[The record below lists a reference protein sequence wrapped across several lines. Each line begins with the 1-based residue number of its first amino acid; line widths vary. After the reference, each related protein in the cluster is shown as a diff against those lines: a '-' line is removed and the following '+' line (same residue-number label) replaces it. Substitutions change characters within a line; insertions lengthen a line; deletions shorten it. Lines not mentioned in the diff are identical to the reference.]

1 MSRNSNI
8 IDGEGSGKYIKVNDA
23 GYILTQNSIVP
34 PNDSRDLQ
42 IIYRK
47 FLTLNADGTTT
58 EMLVDGST
66 TPQKFY
72 VEASSEN
79 DIYITSLSI
88 IIQGTGINLGSDF
101 AGDTTGLANGVRIYY
116 EDENGEINVGTDLTT
131 NFDFVRLCQ
140 GNPSFGNSGA
150 AFIIP
155 NLSAKTGGGKGG
167 GSAADGIIPILDFN
181 QIFGLNYG
189 LKLQRG
195 TNNRFVF
202 EINDD
207 LTTGLGVGAEVNVVA
222 YGFER
227 KPN

>member
-8 IDGEGSGKYIKVNDA
+8 VDGDGSGKYIKVNDA

-88 IIQGTGINLGSDF
+88 IIQGVGINLDGDF
-101 AGDTTGLANGVRIYY
+101 AGSGSALANGFNIYY
-116 EDENGEINVGTDLTT
+116 EDQNGLINIGTDFTT
-131 NFDFVRLCQ
+131 NFDFIALCQ
-140 GNPSFGNSGA
+140 GNPNFGNDGN

-155 NLSAKTGGGKGG
+155 GLTAGNPNKNAT
-167 GSAADGIIPILDFN
+167 GIIPILDFN
-181 QIFGLNYG
+181 EVFGFTYG
-189 LKLQRG
+189 LKLLRG
-195 TNNRFVF
+195 SNNRFVF
-202 EINDD
+202 EINDN
-207 LTTGLGVGAEVNVVA
+207 LTTGLGVNPGMNVIA

>member
-8 IDGEGSGKYIKVNDA
+8 VDGDGSGKYIKVNDA

-58 EMLVDGST
+58 NMLVNGST

-88 IIQGTGINLGSDF
+88 IIQGVGIDLGVDF
-101 AGDTTGLANGVRIYY
+101 AGSGSALGNGFNIYY
-116 EDENGEINVGTDLTT
+116 EDQNGLINIGTDFTT
-131 NFDFVRLCQ
+131 NFDFIALCQ
-140 GNPSFGNSGA
+140 GNPNFGNDGE

-155 NLSAKTGGGKGG
+155 GLTAGNKNN
-167 GSAADGIIPILDFN
+167 AATGIIPVLDFN
-181 QIFGLNYG
+181 EVFGFTYG
-189 LKLQRG
+189 LKLLRG
-195 TNNRFVF
+195 SNNRFVF
-202 EINDD
+202 EINDN
-207 LTTGLGVGAEVNVVA
+207 LTTGLGVNPGMNVIA

>member
-8 IDGEGSGKYIKVNDA
+8 VDGDGSGKYIKVNDA

-34 PNDSRDLQ
+34 PNDIRDLQ

-47 FLTLNADGTTT
+47 FLTLNADDTTT

-72 VEASSEN
+72 IEASSEN

-88 IIQGTGINLGSDF
+88 IIQGVSLDLGVDF
-101 AGDTTGLANGVRIYY
+101 AGSGSALGNGFNIYY
-116 EDENGEINVGTDLTT
+116 EDQNGLINIGTDFTT
-131 NFDFVRLCQ
+131 NFDFIRLCQ
-140 GNPSFGNSGA
+140 GNPNFGDDGN
-150 AFIIP
+150 AFILP
-155 NLSAKTGGGKGG
+155 GLTAGGKKN
-167 GSAADGIIPILDFN
+167 AATGIIPVLDFN
-181 QIFGLNYG
+181 EVFGFTYG
-189 LKLQRG
+189 LKLLRG
-195 TNNRFVF
+195 SNNRLVL
-202 EINDD
+202 EVNDD
-207 LTTGLGVGAEVNVVA
+207 LTTGLGLNSGMNVIA

>member
-8 IDGEGSGKYIKVNDA
+8 VDGDGSGKYIKVNDA

-34 PNDSRDLQ
+34 PNDIRDLQ
-42 IIYRK
+42 LIYRK
-47 FLTLNADGTTT
+47 FLTLNADDTTT

-88 IIQGTGINLGSDF
+88 IIQGALLDLGVDF
-101 AGDTTGLANGVRIYY
+101 AGSGSALGNGFNVYY
-116 EDENGEINVGTDLTT
+116 EDQNGLINIGTDLTT
-131 NFDFVRLCQ
+131 NFDFIRLCQ
-140 GNPSFGNSGA
+140 GNPNFGDDGN

-155 NLSAKTGGGKGG
+155 GLTAGKKKD
-167 GSAADGIIPILDFN
+167 AATGIIPILDFN
-181 QIFGLNYG
+181 EVFGFTYG
-189 LKLQRG
+189 LKLLRG
-195 TNNRFVF
+195 SNNRLVL
-202 EINDD
+202 EVNDD
-207 LTTGLGVGAEVNVVA
+207 LTTGLGLNSGMNVIA

>member
-8 IDGEGSGKYIKVNDA
+8 VDGDGSGKYIKVNDA

-88 IIQGTGINLGSDF
+88 IIQGALLNLGDDF
-101 AGDTTGLANGVRIYY
+101 AGSGSALGNGFNIYY
-116 EDENGEINVGTDLTT
+116 EDQNGLINIGTDLTT
-131 NFDFVRLCQ
+131 NFDFIRLCQ
-140 GNPSFGNSGA
+140 GNPNFGNDGD

-155 NLSAKTGGGKGG
+155 GLTE
-167 GSAADGIIPILDFN
+167 AATGIIPILNFN
-181 QIFGLNYG
+181 EVFGLTYG
-189 LKLQRG
+189 LKLLRG
-195 TNNRFVF
+195 SNNRFVF

-207 LTTGLGVGAEVNVVA
+207 LTTGLGLNSGMNVIA

>member
-8 IDGEGSGKYIKVNDA
+8 VDGDGSGKYIKVNDA
-23 GYILTQNSIVP
+23 GYILTQNSIIP

-47 FLTLNADGTTT
+47 FLTLNADDTTT

-88 IIQGTGINLGSDF
+88 IIQGALLDLGVDF
-101 AGDTTGLANGVRIYY
+101 AGSGSALGNGFNVYY
-116 EDENGEINVGTDLTT
+116 EDQNGLINIGTDLTT
-131 NFDFVRLCQ
+131 NFDFIRLCQ
-140 GNPSFGNSGA
+140 GNPNFGDDGN

-155 NLSAKTGGGKGG
+155 GLTAGKKKD
-167 GSAADGIIPILDFN
+167 AATGIIPILDFN
-181 QIFGLNYG
+181 EVFGFTYG
-189 LKLQRG
+189 LKLLRG
-195 TNNRFVF
+195 SNNRLVL
-202 EINDD
+202 EVNDD
-207 LTTGLGVGAEVNVVA
+207 LTTGLGLNSGMNVIA

>member
-8 IDGEGSGKYIKVNDA
+8 VDGGGSGKYIKVNDA

-58 EMLVDGST
+58 DMLVNGST

-88 IIQGTGINLGSDF
+88 IIQGALLDLDQDF
-101 AGDTTGLANGVRIYY
+101 AGSNAALTNGFNMYY
-116 EDENGEINVGTDLTT
+116 EDQNGLINIGTDFTT
-131 NFDFVRLCQ
+131 NFDFIALCQ
-140 GNPSFGNSGA
+140 GNPNFGNAGE

-155 NLSAKTGGGKGG
+155 GLTAGAKKN
-167 GSAADGIIPILDFN
+167 AATGIIPVLDFN
-181 QIFGLNYG
+181 EVFGFTYG
-189 LKLQRG
+189 LKLLRG
-195 TNNRFVF
+195 SNNRFVF
-202 EINDD
+202 EINDN
-207 LTTGLGVGAEVNVVA
+207 LTTGLGVNPGMNVIA

>member
-8 IDGEGSGKYIKVNDA
+8 VDGGGSGKYIKVNDA

-34 PNDSRDLQ
+34 PNDIRDLQ

-72 VEASSEN
+72 IEASSEN

-88 IIQGTGINLGSDF
+88 IIQGVSLDLGVDF
-101 AGDTTGLANGVRIYY
+101 AGSGSALGNGFNIYY
-116 EDENGEINVGTDLTT
+116 EDQNGLINIGTDFTT
-131 NFDFVRLCQ
+131 NFDFIALCQ
-140 GNPSFGNSGA
+140 GNPNFGNDGE

-155 NLSAKTGGGKGG
+155 GLTAGNKNN
-167 GSAADGIIPILDFN
+167 AATGIIPVLDFN
-181 QIFGLNYG
+181 EVFGFTYG
-189 LKLQRG
+189 LKLLRG
-195 TNNRFVF
+195 SNNRLVL
-202 EINDD
+202 EVNDD
-207 LTTGLGVGAEVNVVA
+207 LTTGLGLNSGMNVIA

>member
-8 IDGEGSGKYIKVNDA
+8 VDGGGSGKYIKVNDA

-88 IIQGTGINLGSDF
+88 IIQGALLNLGDDF
-101 AGDTTGLANGVRIYY
+101 AGNEDAPAGVPLTNGFNIYY
-116 EDENGEINVGTDLTT
+116 EDQNGLINIGTDFTT
-131 NFDFVRLCQ
+131 NFDFIRLCQ
-140 GNPSFGNSGA
+140 GNPNFGDDGN

-155 NLSAKTGGGKGG
+155 GLTAGKKKN
-167 GSAADGIIPILDFN
+167 AATGIIPILDFN
-181 QIFGLNYG
+181 EVFGFTYG
-189 LKLQRG
+189 LKLLRG
-195 TNNRFVF
+195 SNNRFVF

-207 LTTGLGVGAEVNVVA
+207 LTTGLGLNSGMNVIA